1 MYAGEIE
8 DVLLG
13 ITGVIEAVVFS
24 EKDENRGE
32 IIRAVIVK
40 EVSRELVDIQ
50 KECRQKLISYKQPR
64 NWTVL
69 SRLPKKPNGKV
80 DKMKLRAKLLGNKLY
95 NM

>member
-1 MYAGEIE
+1 MFA
-8 DVLLG
+8 
-13 ITGVIEAVVFS
+13 

-32 IIRAVIVK
+32 IIQAVIVK
-40 EVSRELVDIQ
+40 EFSRELVDIQ

-69 SRLPKKPNGKV
+69 SHLPKKPNGKV
-80 DKMKLRAKLLGNKLY
+80 DKIKLKAELLNNKTC